1 MEEEGTAM
9 AEERFPWQ
17 PLGSRVV
24 IRPVEQES
32 RTPSGLIIPET
43 AKEKPQVGIVVAVG
57 DDESI
62 RVRVGDRVLFPKYSG
77 NEVKVNG
84 VEYLILDAN
93 DLLAYD
99 TETRATLPEPKPTR
113 KGRRKA

>member
-1 MEEEGTAM
+1 
-9 AEERFPWQ
+9 
-17 PLGSRVV
+17 
-24 IRPVEQES
+24 
-32 RTPSGLIIPET
+32 
-43 AKEKPQVGIVVAVG
+43 
-57 DDESI
+57 
-62 RVRVGDRVLFPKYSG
+62 
-77 NEVKVNG
+77 VNG

>member
-1 MEEEGTAM
+1 M
-9 AEERFPWQ
+9 AGERFPWQ

-43 AKEKPQVGIVVAVG
+43 AKEKPQIGVVVAIG

-62 RVRVGDRVLFPKYSG
+62 QVRVGDRVLFPKYSG

-84 VEYLILDAN
+84 VEYLIIDAGE
-93 DLLAYD
+93 LLAYD
-99 TETRATLPEPKPTR
+99 TETRASLPEGKPA
-113 KGRRKA
+113 KKARRKS

>member
-1 MEEEGTAM
+1 
-9 AEERFPWQ
+9 
-17 PLGSRVV
+17 VV

>member
-1 MEEEGTAM
+1 M
-9 AEERFPWQ
+9 ADERFPWQ

-43 AKEKPQVGIVVAVG
+43 AKEKPQIGVVVAIG

-62 RVRVGDRVLFPKYSG
+62 KVRVGDRVLFPKYSG

-84 VEYLILDAN
+84 VEYLIIDASE
-93 DLLAYD
+93 LLAYD
-99 TETRATLPEPKPTR
+99 TETRASLPEEKPA
-113 KGRRKA
+113 KKARRKS

>member
-1 MEEEGTAM
+1 M

-24 IRPVEQES
+24 IRPVEQEN

-43 AKEKPQVGIVVAVG
+43 AKEKPQIGIVVAVG

-62 RVRVGDRVLFPKYSG
+62 KVRVGDRVLFPKYSG

-84 VEYLILDAN
+84 VDYLIMDAN

-99 TETRATLPEPKPTR
+99 TETRASLPEPPKPEKKPR
-113 KGRRKA
+113 KR

>member
-1 MEEEGTAM
+1 MGET
-9 AEERFPWQ
+9 RFPWQ

-43 AKEKPQVGIVVAVG
+43 AKEKPQMGIVVAVG

-62 RVRVGDRVLFPKYSG
+62 KVRVGDRVLFPKYSG
-77 NEVKVNG
+77 NEVKVDG
-84 VEYLILDAN
+84 VEYLIMDAG

-99 TETRATLPEPKPTR
+99 TETRASLPEEKPAK
-113 KGRRKA
+113 KGRRPRR